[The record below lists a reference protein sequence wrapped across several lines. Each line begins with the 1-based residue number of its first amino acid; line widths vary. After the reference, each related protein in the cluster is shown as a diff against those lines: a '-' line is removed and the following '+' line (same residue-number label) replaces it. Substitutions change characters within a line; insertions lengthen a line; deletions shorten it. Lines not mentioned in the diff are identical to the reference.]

1 MKSVV
6 VTGVSSGIG
15 HGLAKEL
22 VGRGYRVFGS
32 VRTEADAGRLA
43 AELGTSFGPLVFDVT
58 DEEAVLRAAE
68 EVGETLGG
76 GGLAGLVNNAG
87 ITIAGPM
94 MQQPLAEVRAHFETN
109 VFGLISVTR
118 AFLPL
123 LGATSPQTH
132 PPGRIVN
139 ISSTEGKVSSP
150 FLSAYAGSK
159 HAVEGVS
166 DSLRRELLPYGIDVV
181 VIRSGPVETRNWSK
195 TTEGRVEAYADTDY
209 AVTLAN
215 FFEVATNARKGGYSS
230 EEFARRAADA
240 FETKRPRTR
249 YAMVSNKLT
258 NWTIPSLLPDRL
270 YDRLIGRIVGLL
282 KEPRR

>member
-15 HGLAKEL
+15 YGLAKEL
-22 VGRGYRVFGS
+22 LGRGYRVFGS
-32 VRTEADAGRLA
+32 VRTEADAERLS
-43 AELGTSFGPLVFDVT
+43 AELGTRFGPLVFDVT
-58 DEEAVLRAAE
+58 DEEAVLRAAG
-68 EVGETLGG
+68 EVGDALGG

-87 ITIAGPM
+87 ITVAGPLM
-94 MQQPLAEVRAHFETN
+94 HQPLEEVRAHFETN
-109 VFGLISVTR
+109 VIGMISMTR

-123 LGATSPQTH
+123 LGATRPRTH

-166 DSLRRELLPYGIDVV
+166 DSLRRELLPYGVGVV
-181 VIRSGPVETRNWSK
+181 VIRSGPVETRNWGK
-195 TTEGRVEAYADTDY
+195 TTEGRVEAYAETGY
-209 AVTLAN
+209 AGTLAN
-215 FFEVATNARKGGYSS
+215 FFEVATNARKGAYSS

-240 FETKRPRTR
+240 FEAKRPRTR
-249 YAMVSNKLT
+249 YAIVSNKPT
-258 NWTIPSLLPDRL
+258 NWTLPSLLPDRM
-270 YDRLIGRIVGLL
+270 YDRLIGQSVGLL
-282 KEPRR
+282 GKPRR